1 MSRAATV
8 EDYLAELPPERRA
21 VLAEVRK
28 TIKRNLPNGYRE
40 TMNWGMICYEVPLA
54 RYPKTYN
61 GQPLCYAGLA
71 AQKSHYAIY
80 LMGVYQNPAEARRL
94 KEAFAREGKKLDMGK
109 SCVRFKRLEDLPLE
123 GIGELIAGTTPEAFI
138 ARYEEAR
145 GLKA

>member
-1 MSRAATV
+1 
-8 EDYLAELPPERRA
+8 
-21 VLAEVRK
+21 
-28 TIKRNLPNGYRE
+28 
-40 TMNWGMICYEVPLA
+40 MNWGMICYEVPLA